1 MNTLLNKIVYDQQD
15 PPLSKA
21 IDPKAHGVDMLPFYV
36 PTSENDTT
44 LVFEARFE
52 TGNLRRAIQI
62 LEYEYQIILR
72 ADWNTTSHTQW
83 YYFSVANTRNDV

>member
-21 IDPKAHGVDMLPFYV
+21 IDPKAHGVDLLPFYV

-44 LVFEARFE
+44 LVFEARF
-52 TGNLRRAIQI
+52 
-62 LEYEYQIILR
+62 
-72 ADWNTTSHTQW
+72 
-83 YYFSVANTRNDV
+83 